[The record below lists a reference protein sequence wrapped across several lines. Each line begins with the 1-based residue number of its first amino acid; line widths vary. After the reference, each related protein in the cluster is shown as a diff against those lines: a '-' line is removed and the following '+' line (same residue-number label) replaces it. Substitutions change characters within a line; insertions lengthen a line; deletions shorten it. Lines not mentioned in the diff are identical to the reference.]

1 MLSSPS
7 PSSLQEDIKV
17 VKEQNVNSQLIKSAN
32 AEKVKAA
39 RESVDF
45 HKLSRKGT
53 VAFEHG
59 AENSTQI

>member
-1 MLSSPS
+1 M
-7 PSSLQEDIKV
+7 
-17 VKEQNVNSQLIKSAN
+17 KEQNVNSQLIKSAN